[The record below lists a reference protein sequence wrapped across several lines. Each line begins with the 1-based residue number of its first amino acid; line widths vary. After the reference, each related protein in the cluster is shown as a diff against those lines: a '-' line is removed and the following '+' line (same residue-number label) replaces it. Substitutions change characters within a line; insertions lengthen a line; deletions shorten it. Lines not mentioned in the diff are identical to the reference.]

1 MLETLNPYL
10 FGMGLSGI
18 PASTGRAPFFGAY
31 QKPAAPESMGPMM
44 QQAYDLSGV
53 GAMPAAFT
61 SGPYGKVIEPPNP
74 DFLPPGSGGNPPG
87 GNPPGGN
94 PLPPPPTP
102 AGYEAART
110 SFLTNALRDYA
121 AIASRAGYNGMKA
134 YQEAANVIPGVM
146 QRFVGSGQ
154 LPDYFQVPSSG
165 ELMKLHQPG
174 VDLSGYALGDDGS
187 PLRHGSTWNDNYFL
201 KHWNPD
207 QPTPNSPPAINAPG
221 GNAPGG
227 NAPGG
232 NPPGGNPPGGNAPGG
247 NAPGG
252 NPLPTPP
259 TPAGYEAARTSF
271 LTNALRDY
279 AAIASR
285 AGYNGMN
292 AYQEASNVIPGV
304 TQRFVGSGQLPD
316 YFQVPSSGELMKLHQ
331 PGVDLSGYALGDDAS
346 PLKHGSTWNDNY
358 FLKHWNPDQ
367 PTPNSP
373 PPAVNAPPP
382 GAPTKPPYVPNDYL
396 LPPQVTTGI
405 NQLLPQA
412 AGTRRRAGI
421 SGAQQYLGTLSPE
434 QLKSIAYATNQRA
447 ALANLGL

>member
-1 MLETLNPYL
+1 
-10 FGMGLSGI
+10 
-18 PASTGRAPFFGAY
+18 
-31 QKPAAPESMGPMM
+31 MM

-94 PLPPPPTP
+94 P
-102 AGYEAART
+102 
-110 SFLTNALRDYA
+110 
-121 AIASRAGYNGMKA
+121 
-134 YQEAANVIPGVM
+134 
-146 QRFVGSGQ
+146 
-154 LPDYFQVPSSG
+154 
-165 ELMKLHQPG
+165 
-174 VDLSGYALGDDGS
+174 
-187 PLRHGSTWNDNYFL
+187 
-201 KHWNPD
+201 
-207 QPTPNSPPAINAPG
+207 
-221 GNAPGG
+221 
-227 NAPGG
+227 
-232 NPPGGNPPGGNAPGG
+232 
-247 NAPGG
+247 PGG

-304 TQRFVGSGQLPD
+304 TQSFVGSGQLPD

-331 PGVDLSGYALGDDAS
+331 PGVDLSGYALGDDGS
-346 PLKHGSTWNDNY
+346 PLKHGSTWNDNL

-373 PPAVNAPPP
+373 PAINAPPP
-382 GAPTKPPYVPNDYL
+382 GAPTDVPNDYL

-405 NQLLPQA
+405 NQMLPQA
-412 AGTRRRAGI
+412 AGARRRAGI
-421 SGAQQYLGTLSPE
+421 SGAQQYLSNLTPE
-434 QLKSIAYATNQRA
+434 QIS
-447 ALANLGL
+447 ALVTGGI